1 MKSEFT
7 KSWKSSKQPRKQRKY
22 VANAPLHLKRKL
34 LGVNLSKELRDLYGK
49 RTIVLKKGDTVK
61 VLKGKFKNKTGK
73 VTQIHIKMVKVYV
86 EGIQTKKQDG
96 SKVNVKLHPS
106 NLQIIQANT
115 DDGKRGLKSQEK
127 KKVIKTETS
136 EKIKSDSKTKTGE
149 KK

>member
-1 MKSEFT
+1 MKNDFA
-7 KSWKSSKQPRKQRKY
+7 KSWNASKQPRKQRKY
-22 VANAPLHLKRKL
+22 VANAPIHLKRKL
-34 LGVNLSKELRDLYGK
+34 LGVNLSKELRAMYGK
-49 RTIVLKKGDTVK
+49 RTIVVKKGDTVK

-73 VTQIHIKMVKVYV
+73 VNQINIKMVKVYV
-86 EGIQTKKQDG
+86 DGIQTKKQDG

-106 NLQIIQANT
+106 NLQITQANT